1 MQDLWRLSATD
12 IAALIRSK
20 KVSAKEAA
28 HGRAGAARCGQPH
41 DQRRGRSSAGGGAG
55 AGRGRSMR
63 RSRAARR
70 SVRWRACRSPSRS
83 ISISR
88 GSPPPTASRLQR
100 DVIAQSNSPVID
112 NLRKAGAVILGRT
125 NCPAF
130 SYRWFTTNLIHGD
143 TKNPR
148 DPGITPGGSSGGAG
162 AAVAAGIGHI
172 AHGTDIAGSIRYPA
186 YACGVHGLRPTVG
199 RIAAFNAALPERTIG
214 PQISAV
220 SGPLARTIGDL
231 RIALAAMSGKDVR
244 DPWWVPA
251 PLEGPAMPKRAALCL
266 QPDGLETSAE
276 VKAAVADAGK
286 RLERAGWMV
295 EEVATPPLREA
306 ADLQTKLWLGD
317 GYEAQLAAAERE
329 GDPGALACLRGN
341 RAKVF
346 PFDAAA
352 FSKALTRRATLTREW
367 LQFFE
372 TYSVLLIPV
381 SGELPFPDGLD
392 MRDEASFAR
401 VWRAQLTQIAIP
413 FMGLPALTV
422 STGLVGRVPVGVQV
436 VSGRLPRGSLLA
448 RGRGDRGGRN
458 AGRAD
463 RSRPVVFEAKEHDGW
478 HQRFHGKVACRR
490 GRIPEAVR
498 GSGAPDRQ
506 HRERLRVHAAIQ
518 RPRGAAPGTLP
529 ARLFGARISLQPVR
543 RPGTRRRQGD
553 RTVLRQQLCRHLSDV
568 RQDRR
573 QRRQCASAVSI
584 FEERKIRAAR
594 LVDQMEFH
602 QIPGRSFGQGGGAA
616 CADRHAGRSDKKEI
630 EALL

>member
-1 MQDLWRLSATD
+1 MALAWARRYKTSVQTELAMQDLWRLSATD
-12 IAALIRSK
+12 IAALIGSK

-28 HGRAGAARCGQPH
+28 SAALARLDVVNPSINAVVDHRPEEVLAQAAAVDAAIARNEDVGPLAGVPVTVKVNI
-41 DQRRGRSSAGGGAG
+41 DQQGFATTNGLK
-55 AGRGRSMR
+55 
-63 RSRAARR
+63 
-70 SVRWRACRSPSRS
+70 
-83 ISISR
+83 
-88 GSPPPTASRLQR
+88 LQR
-100 DVIAQSNSPVID
+100 DVIAATNSPVID

-199 RIAAFNAALPERTIG
+199 RIPGFNAALPERTIG

-231 RIALAAMSGKDVR
+231 RIALKAMSGKDVR

-276 VKAAVADAGK
+276 VKAAVAEAGK
-286 RLERAGWMV
+286 RLQRAGWMV

-341 RAKVF
+341 RPKVF

-392 MRDEASFAR
+392 MRDEPSFAR

-436 VSGRLPRGSLLA
+436 VSGRYREDLCLLA
-448 RGRGDRGGRN
+448 GEAIEAGGT
-458 AGRAD
+458 
-463 RSRPVVFEAKEHDGW
+463 P
-478 HQRFHGKVACRR
+478 
-490 GRIPEAVR
+490 P
-498 GSGAPDRQ
+498 APID
-506 HRERLRVHAAIQ
+506 
-518 RPRGAAPGTLP
+518 
-529 ARLFGARISLQPVR
+529 PVR
-543 RPGTRRRQGD
+543 
-553 RTVLRQQLCRHLSDV
+553 
-568 RQDRR
+568 
-573 QRRQCASAVSI
+573 
-584 FEERKIRAAR
+584 
-594 LVDQMEFH
+594 
-602 QIPGRSFGQGGGAA
+602 
-616 CADRHAGRSDKKEI
+616 
-630 EALL
+630 